1 MEDAI
6 YYGTIA
12 AVIAF
17 GLYGGKRLARSRGE
31 AVLIGLGGTTVAVVA
46 FLCLIVVFSIV
57 APDSLDS
64 RGIGVRL
71 GASAALRIGARGG
84 FGDRRPAPRRE
95 SRRTAVLTDE
105 IGRLPE
111 TERSGRLQGAGVNFD
126 SLNLT
131 QRCAHRAVCS
141 VVYL

>member
-1 MEDAI
+1 MGLNAAIKGVSWVRGTIEVFVMEDAI

-17 GLYGGKRLARSRGE
+17 GLFGGKRLARSRGE

-57 APDSLDS
+57 SPDSLDS
-64 RGIGVRL
+64 RRHRHPSGGV
-71 GASAALRIGARGG
+71 AALRLGARGG

-95 SRRTAVLTDE
+95 SRRPPALTDKSA
-105 IGRLPE
+105 GFPRL
-111 TERSGRLQGAGVNFD
+111 
-126 SLNLT
+126 
-131 QRCAHRAVCS
+131 S
-141 VVYL
+141 VHGGFKVPG

>member
-57 APDSLDS
+57 SPDSLDL
-64 RGIGVRL
+64 RGIGIRL
-71 GASAALRIGARGG
+71 GALQLFGSALGVVSAIGGRRRAEKAAAR
-84 FGDRRPAPRRE
+84 
-95 SRRTAVLTDE
+95 L
-105 IGRLPE
+105 L
-111 TERSGRLQGAGVNFD
+111 
-126 SLNLT
+126 
-131 QRCAHRAVCS
+131 
-141 VVYL
+141 

>member
-57 APDSLDS
+57 SPDSLDP

-71 GASAALRIGARGG
+71 GALQLFGSALGVVSAIGGRRHAEKAAARL
-84 FGDRRPAPRRE
+84 F
-95 SRRTAVLTDE
+95 
-105 IGRLPE
+105 
-111 TERSGRLQGAGVNFD
+111 
-126 SLNLT
+126 
-131 QRCAHRAVCS
+131 
-141 VVYL
+141 